1 MNDKE
6 NHTLL
11 QSFTSVD
18 LNKTKVTYADL
29 QIQAMMFDMDIDI
42 ETWSLVPKKTTK
54 SQPWLERWMNRF
66 HEADNLPEDPEQNLE
81 EDI

>member
-11 QSFTSVD
+11 QSFSSVD
-18 LNKTKVTYADL
+18 LYKTKVTYADL

-42 ETWSLVPKKTTK
+42 ETWSLVPKQKK
-54 SQPWLERWMNRF
+54 INKPWLDRWMNKF